1 MLEEP
6 PAPPAPPP
14 APPGRLEG
22 FVARWCERPLRAAWD
37 WTQVYSDHAWA
48 GFALG
53 AMAAML
59 AGIAC
64 LGATL
69 HTGLGLIP
77 DLLLALA
84 TGAVALL
91 LTGGLAVLV
100 RVLMVLCP
108 WRFTFGALGA
118 LGGLTWALS
127 ALALPPPLPWLLAAI
142 LLLLAGSLGGAVT
155 VLLKIHEADWR
166 QVAGAAAVIVTVL
179 ALGTLLGFRLVR
191 PGFDPYLRVP
201 TQLAAPDPGAPDPG
215 APGLWKTATLTYGS
229 GRDRRP
235 EFGARAALKTLPVDA
250 APLLPELRGWRA
262 KVRQWR
268 WGFGRSALPL
278 AGRVWDPDGKG
289 PFPLVLAMPGTR
301 PGSGPGLAYLGE
313 LLASRGFIFVAVDGE
328 FLAPTWAGA
337 VPGADRAQAWLLLK
351 HLAAWRTWQDE
362 PGNPFQGKVDLDRI
376 ALLGQDRG
384 AAATALAAAW
394 NHLPCCPDNAAL
406 TFGFD
411 FHIQALVAL
420 APVAGPDAPELED
433 LPCLVLEGS
442 HDSAVAARP
451 DLGFYDRAR
460 FTGEAPAFKAA
471 LWIYRADHSQFNGA
485 WGRDDAGPPI
495 GWLLSTGAVMPA
507 LDQQR
512 IAKVFTAGF
521 LEATLH
527 GRDEYRPMFR
537 DPRAAAPWLPPA
549 LILGRHQDS
558 GLRPMAGCQGLD
570 LTRAALPGG
579 RQSGEELAEWRA
591 DAGHRAVV
599 LGWDRPARFTLTLP
613 PVELGL
619 STRARLVLELADGG
633 PARPGRAPIDF
644 TVELETADGLVARVP
659 LGRVGPL
666 QPAIPVQRGKWA
678 ALEPALFPGGPEPRF
693 QTFELPLALF
703 KEAAP
708 TMDPTAVRQIRLV
721 FDRTPRGRVLLEGAG
736 FAF

>member
-6 PAPPAPPP
+6 PAPPPPPP

-22 FVARWCERPLRAAWD
+22 FVARWCERPMRAAWG
-37 WTQVYSDHAWA
+37 WTRTYSDHAWA

-69 HTGLGLIP
+69 QTGLGLIP
-77 DLLLALA
+77 DLILALA

-91 LTGGLAVLV
+91 LTGGLAALV
-100 RVLMVLCP
+100 RILMVLCP

-142 LLLLAGSLGGAVT
+142 LLLLAGSLGGAIT

-179 ALGTLLGFRLVR
+179 GLGTLIGIRLAR
-191 PGFDPYLRVP
+191 PGYDPYLLAP
-201 TQLAAPDPGAPDPG
+201 TQVAAPDPGAPDPG
-215 APGLWKTATLTYGS
+215 AAGLWKTATLTYGS

-235 EFGARAALKTLPVDA
+235 EFGARAALKTLTVDA
-250 APLLPELRGWRA
+250 TPLLPDLRGWRA
-262 KVRQWR
+262 KVRLWR
-268 WGFGRSALPL
+268 WGFGREALPL
-278 AGRVWDPDGKG
+278 AGRVWYPDGKG
-289 PFPLVLAMPGTR
+289 PFPLVLAMAGAR
-301 PGSGPGLAYLGE
+301 PGAGPGLAYLGE
-313 LLASRGFIFVAVDGE
+313 LLASRGFIFVVADGE
-328 FLAPTWAGA
+328 FLDPSWAGA
-337 VPGADRAQAWLLLK
+337 VPGADRARAWLLLK

-384 AAATALAAAW
+384 ATAAALAAAW
-394 NHLPCCPDNAAL
+394 NPLPCCPDNAAL
-406 TFGFD
+406 SFGFD
-411 FHIQALVAL
+411 FRIRALVAL
-420 APVAGPDAPELED
+420 APVVGKAAPDLED

-442 HDSAVAARP
+442 HDSAVAAPP
-451 DLGFYDRAR
+451 DGRFYDRTR
-460 FTGEAPAFKAA
+460 FTGETPAFKAD
-471 LWIYRADHSQFNGA
+471 LWIYRANHIQFHGGG
-485 WGRDDAGPPI
+485 GRSDAGPPL

-507 LDQQR
+507 QDQQR
-512 IAKVFTAGF
+512 IVRVFTAGF

-527 GRDEYRPMFR
+527 GRGEYRPMFQ

-549 LILGRHQDS
+549 LILGRYQDS

-579 RQSGEELAEWRA
+579 RQSGETLSVWRA
-591 DAGHRAVV
+591 DPAHRAVA
-599 LGWDRPARFTLTLP
+599 LGWDRPARYTLTLP

-619 STRARLVLELADGG
+619 SSRARLVLELADGG
-633 PARPGRAPIDF
+633 PGRAVRAPLDF

-659 LGRVGPL
+659 LGRVLPL
-666 QPAIPVQRGKWA
+666 QPAIRIQRGKWA
-678 ALEPALFPGGPEPRF
+678 TLEKALFPGDPEPRF

-708 TMDPTAVRQIRLV
+708 AMDPTAVRQIRLV
-721 FDRTPRGRVLLEGAG
+721 FDRTPRGLVLLEGAG